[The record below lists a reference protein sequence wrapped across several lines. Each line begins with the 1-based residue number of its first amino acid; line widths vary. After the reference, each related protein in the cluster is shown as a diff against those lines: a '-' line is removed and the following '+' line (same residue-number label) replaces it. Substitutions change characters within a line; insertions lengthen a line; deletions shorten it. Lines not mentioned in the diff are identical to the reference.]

1 MSKRSVNAC
10 EYINIKEIG
19 ERIKQSINNSEYETQ
34 KEYEEKTNTPSVQN
48 QVKGNSIMNI
58 DKLAGFCK
66 NLGVSADYLLF
77 GENKD
82 NDNSANND
90 FIPDNK
96 DITIQGIYYAINYL
110 LVAFGDDIIS
120 DVEIPYE
127 AFDNSEGYPIP
138 CELTVPALAIY
149 NNSLF
154 SDDDKPTLNGI
165 SKYLNFIKNNQN
177 VKRTMLESGLYSEY
191 INILKRKSKIDILE
205 YDKFF
210 NEVKEIEEIV
220 RDDDDLPFK
229 VNLTKS

>member
-10 EYINIKEIG
+10 EYINIKDIG

-82 NDNSANND
+82 NDDSANND
-90 FIPDNK
+90 FIPDSK
-96 DITIQGIYYAINYL
+96 DITIRGIYYAINYL

-120 DVEIPYE
+120 DVNIPYE
-127 AFDNSEGYPIP
+127 AFDNSVGYPIP

-149 NNSLF
+149 NDSFF

-165 SKYLNFIKNNQN
+165 SEYLNFIKNNQN

-191 INILKRKSKIDILE
+191 INILKRKSKIDVLE
-205 YDKFF
+205 YNNLFQR
-210 NEVKEIEEIV
+210 IEEIV
-220 RDDDDLPFK
+220 RDDDDDLPFK
-229 VNLTKS
+229 D

>member
-10 EYINIKEIG
+10 EYINVKDIG

-34 KEYEEKTNTPSVQN
+34 KVYEEKTNTPSVQN

-120 DVEIPYE
+120 DVKIPYE

-165 SKYLNFIKNNQN
+165 SEYLNFIKNNQN

-191 INILKRKSKIDILE
+191 INILIRKSKIDILE

-210 NEVKEIEEIV
+210 KEVKEIV
-220 RDDDDLPFK
+220 SGDDLPFD
-229 VNLTKS
+229 

>member
-10 EYINIKEIG
+10 EYINVKDIG

-34 KEYEEKTNTPSVQN
+34 KVYEEKTNTPSVQN

-90 FIPDNK
+90 FIPDSK

-120 DVEIPYE
+120 DVKIPYE

-165 SKYLNFIKNNQN
+165 SEYLNFIKNNQN

-191 INILKRKSKIDILE
+191 INILIRKSKIDILE

-210 NEVKEIEEIV
+210 KEVKEIV
-220 RDDDDLPFK
+220 SGDDLPFD
-229 VNLTKS
+229 

>member
-19 ERIKQSINNSEYETQ
+19 ERIKQCINNSEYETQ

-90 FIPDNK
+90 FIPDSK

-120 DVEIPYE
+120 DVTIPY
-127 AFDNSEGYPIP
+127 NSISRSDGFPMP
-138 CELTVPALAIY
+138 KGLSVPALAIY

-165 SKYLNFIKNNQN
+165 SEYLNFIKNNQN

-220 RDDDDLPFK
+220 GDDDDLPFK
-229 VNLTKS
+229 D